1 MAYDWANRDRGKS
14 TILKQMKLIHEG
26 GYSPDERES
35 FKEIVYSNTV
45 QSMRVIL
52 EAMEQM
58 EIPLDEPRNE
68 YHVQTVFLQPSQI
81 EGSSLPPEVGVAIKS
96 LWSDRG
102 VQDCF
107 RRSREFQLNDS
118 AK

>member
-1 MAYDWANRDRGKS
+1 
-14 TILKQMKLIHEG
+14 LKQMKLIHEG

-68 YHVQTVFLQPSQI
+68 YHVQTVFLQPNQI
-81 EGSSLPPEVGVAIKS
+81 EGSSLPPEVGVAVKS

-102 VQDCF
+102 VQECF
-107 RRSREFQLNDS
+107 RRSREYQLNDS